1 MLLGGSEYYINILFY
16 STLEN
21 ANIVIKLKTNLES
34 SFAISIG
41 YDISSMNKDNGIVY
55 AAIILFGLYILIIFE
70 VIKLLNIQS

>member
-1 MLLGGSEYYINILFY
+1 MLLNGSEYYINILFY

-34 SFAISIG
+34 SFAISIS
-41 YDISSMNKDNGIVY
+41 YDISSINKDDGIIY
-55 AAIILFGLYILIIFE
+55 AAIILLGLYILIIFE